1 MFLDLGG
8 RAREGSSGSSL
19 FVALEDIG

>member
-8 RAREGSSGSSL
+8 RAREGSRDPSL
-19 FVALEDIG
+19 FVALAAI